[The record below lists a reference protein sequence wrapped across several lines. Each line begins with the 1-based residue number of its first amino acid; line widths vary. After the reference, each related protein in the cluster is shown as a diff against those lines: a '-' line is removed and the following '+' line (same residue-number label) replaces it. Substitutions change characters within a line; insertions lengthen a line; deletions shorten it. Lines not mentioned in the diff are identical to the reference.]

1 MFRIYFLFF
10 IAVAI
15 ILLSFDEIIAFR
27 MTFFLVSIIIIAVV
41 STFIYYKYKLSW
53 NDLKKLIKEV
63 IFKEIGKK

>member
-15 ILLSFDEIIAFR
+15 ILLSFDKIIALR
-27 MTFFLVSIIIIAVV
+27 MVFFLTSVVIIAVV

-53 NDLKKLIKEV
+53 SDLKKLIKEV